1 MLTLGLWGFCGTFF
15 RFRFEDAY
23 KLEIE
28 GRAVFQGEIDWRIQ
42 TFDVC
47 RLAFE
52 LVLDGR
58 NLDFDLVIELAMLS
72 TSYTGGLQIGTFGTF
87 NMAAISLFLHRL
99 SHFFFNSFEISWSR
113 WLLTRKYRKKI
124 IVQTKWEVRCDIMKY
139 HNFLAAVSI
148 SQWGILY
155 KPAAGNVKNY
165 LIIKNIRKMGLLIG
179 ERLSYEP
186 SETILELHVRDEFI

>member
-1 MLTLGLWGFCGTFF
+1 M
-15 RFRFEDAY
+15 A
-23 KLEIE
+23 EILIS
-28 GRAVFQGEIDWRIQ
+28 VWWLNSPCS
-42 TFDVC
+42 V
-47 RLAFE
+47 
-52 LVLDGR
+52 
-58 NLDFDLVIELAMLS
+58 S

-99 SHFFFNSFEISWSR
+99 SHFFFNSFEISWSS

-179 ERLSYEP
+179 ERLLWAIRNDTGTVCSWWVYLAFGQLL
-186 SETILELHVRDEFI
+186 I